1 MSIPTSRQLEF
12 LASLKTDWARLYRNE
27 LARLLNDKE
36 HRTTSDI
43 SHHESLEDIPCFG
56 FRYSLPH

>member
-1 MSIPTSRQLEF
+1 VSIFTSCQLEF
-12 LASLKTDWARLYRNE
+12 LASLRTEGARLYRNE
-27 LARLLNDKE
+27 LTRLLNDKE

-43 SHHESLEDIPCFG
+43 SHDESLEDIPCFG